1 MLGKEIRADD
11 SGNISRATA
20 GCSDEKKSWWS
31 DSVPE
36 FRMKVICITVREN
49 RPVVWEEAV

>member
-11 SGNISRATA
+11 SGNIGRATA